1 METSLPLF
9 DRTGQEKIKIMSSGK
24 SQTQK
29 RKILDQDVAENL
41 QLHMNQKRRKRDG
54 VDYRMM

>member
-29 RKILDQDVAENL
+29 RRILDQDVAENL